1 MPNVSKRVLH
11 KLTFVLRVNF
21 VEKPN
26 ISINFSQSVHSH
38 SGLTVPEVL
47 PSNWMVE
54 FCIREIILKIWGLL
68 TCLGRFKNIL
78 LWISNNS
85 ELTADQWTL
94 FLTCRALIGR
104 KNDWYFLN
112 CLIFSAISQQL
123 TSLSTTELLQTF
135 DMSHCGCFEHDI
147 LVIFSQKTKMC
158 LIIPYEEKKFITN
171 FWTNFFPSLQKS
183 QS

>member
-1 MPNVSKRVLH
+1 MTAFLFHRN
-11 KLTFVLRVNF
+11 
-21 VEKPN
+21 
-26 ISINFSQSVHSH
+26 
-38 SGLTVPEVL
+38 
-47 PSNWMVE
+47 
-54 FCIREIILKIWGLL
+54 ILKIWGHL
-68 TCLGRFKNIL
+68 THLERFKKIL
-78 LWISNNS
+78 LWITNNS
-85 ELTADQWTL
+85 KLTAHQSI
-94 FLTCRALIGR
+94 FVLTCRALIGR

-147 LVIFSQKTKMC
+147 LLILSQKTKIC

-171 FWTNFFPSLQKS
+171 FWTNFFPILQKS

>member
-1 MPNVSKRVLH
+1 MI
-11 KLTFVLRVNF
+11 F
-21 VEKPN
+21 EKY
-26 ISINFSQSVHSH
+26 SIVDFFTHEN
-38 SGLTVPEVL
+38 
-47 PSNWMVE
+47 
-54 FCIREIILKIWGLL
+54 ILKIWGLL
-68 TCLGRFKNIL
+68 THLGKFKKFL

-85 ELTADQWTL
+85 ELTAYQSTFL
-94 FLTCRALIGR
+94 LTCRALIGR

-135 DMSHCGCFEHDI
+135 YMSHCGCFEHDI